1 MAPSHGSC
9 PKAWSRIQ
17 CSFYFLGL
25 SCKEPLRLL
34 FQILHFNRRK
44 IWPLKAYIDWK
55 RCATRKHIKPG
66 VRFQYSHTA
75 EGNMVSIRALSV
87 RLGGCSNVWTVSSC
101 IKAAM
106 VYSRT
111 VLEPRLGNSVL
122 VLLSCREA
130 PNRLGAKVQL
140 QPSVKDVKPLRWD
153 GRVCRFVTSLLLLSL
168 CCVEFKCL
176 TLITNPQTCWE
187 LTG

>member
-9 PKAWSRIQ
+9 PKAWSQIQ

-44 IWPLKAYIDWK
+44 IWSLKVYIDWK
-55 RCATRKHIKPG
+55 RCAIRKHIKPG

-87 RLGGCSNVWTVSSC
+87 RLGGVQMSELCQAASRQPWFTPEQCWSPDSGTLSSC
-101 IKAAM
+101 SSPAGKHP
-106 VYSRT
+106 T
-111 VLEPRLGNSVL
+111 GLERRCICSH
-122 VLLSCREA
+122 
-130 PNRLGAKVQL
+130 QL
-140 QPSVKDVKPLRWD
+140 K
-153 GRVCRFVTSLLLLSL
+153 T
-168 CCVEFKCL
+168 
-176 TLITNPQTCWE
+176 
-187 LTG
+187 